1 MVQVLVQKEYIA
13 QEGKASDADGGWRK
27 NVCLLRDKV
36 LRPVVFSHG
45 EPWDIGAHRR
55 ERICRRAAAVHVP
68 EIQVVCCGQ
77 IMIQSDSELVVI
89 LDEGLS
95 GDESIRPRLWQGKER
110 QHIRRNRIDG
120 REESHLVERH
130 RCSKISEL

>member
-68 EIQVVCCGQ
+68 EIEVVCCGQ
-77 IMIQSDSELVVI
+77 IMIQTDSELVVI
-89 LDEGLS
+89 LDERLS
-95 GDESIRPRLWQGKER
+95 GDESIRPRLRQGKKR
-110 QHIRRNRIDG
+110 QHICPNRMVG
-120 REESHLVERH
+120 GKTVHPCKR
-130 RCSKISEL
+130 